1 MNEEIQPSEQTVTD
15 SEVIQPS
22 LEDRLASKFGF
33 DTQNDEGTVE
43 VETPDAEADGAEQP
57 GAQATDSEEIEL
69 EYNGKVYR
77 IPKELQDA
85 RLRHEDYTRKTQ
97 DIAERARVIDAQAR
111 MVQEQQQFQAAHAAD
126 LQNLQAIRAQHQS
139 LSSMDISQVTDP
151 MQFMKIQKAI
161 QDLEKADAA
170 QVAAINQKAQEFQ
183 GKLQQSLA
191 QLQEQGERTLKQVIP
206 KWGPEVAKELS
217 EYGISEGYQKHE
229 LAQLYDPR
237 HVKTLWKA
245 QQWDK
250 LQASKPSTQNRA
262 NAAAPVLRPGAS
274 NPEMN
279 KRMEKVRFAK
289 AMQTAKTTQ
298 QKNGLILSRLEKLV

>member
-1 MNEEIQPSEQTVTD
+1 MDENLNTSEQPVTPDSEAIQPSM
-15 SEVIQPS
+15 
-22 LEDRLASKFGF
+22 EDRLASKFGF
-33 DTQNDEGTVE
+33 DTTNDEGVE
-43 VETPDAEADGAEQP
+43 EEVTAEADGAEQP
-57 GAQATDSEEIEL
+57 EVPSDSEEVEL
-69 EYNGKVYR
+69 EFNGKTYR
-77 IPKELQDA
+77 IPKELQEA

-126 LQNLQAIRAQHQS
+126 LQHLQAIRAQHQS
-139 LSSMDISQVTDP
+139 LSSMDVSQVTDP

-183 GKLQQSLA
+183 GKLTQSLA
-191 QLQEQGERTLKQVIP
+191 QLQQQGEQTLRKDIP
-206 KWGPEVAKELS
+206 KWGPETARELS
-217 EYGISEGYQKHE
+217 EYGISQGYQQHE
-229 LAQLYDPR
+229 LQQLYDPR

-262 NAAAPVLRPGAS
+262 NAAAPVLKPGAS
-274 NPEMN
+274 NPEIN

-289 AMQTAKTTQ
+289 AVQTAKTPA
-298 QKNGLILSRLEKLV
+298 QKNNLILSRLEKLV

>member
-1 MNEEIQPSEQTVTD
+1 MDDNTLPVEQPETPDSAVPEQ
-15 SEVIQPS
+15 S

-33 DTQNDEGTVE
+33 DTQNDQGSVE
-43 VETPDAEADGAEQP
+43 EETPEADGAEQP
-57 GAQATDSEEIEL
+57 ETTDSEEVEL
-69 EYNGKVYR
+69 EYNGKTYR
-77 IPKELQDA
+77 VPKELQEA

-97 DIAERARVIDAQAR
+97 DIAERARAIDAQAR

-126 LQNLQAIRAQHQS
+126 LQTLAGLQQQISEYSRVDMSQLGTDQLLKLKMHLDGLKEQEQRAMQDIQS
-139 LSSMDISQVTDP
+139 
-151 MQFMKIQKAI
+151 
-161 QDLEKADAA
+161 
-170 QVAAINQKAQEFQ
+170 KAQQFQ
-183 GKLQQSLA
+183 NYVQQSLG
-191 QLQEQGERTLKQVIP
+191 QLQAQGEKVLKQAIP
-206 KWGPEVAKELS
+206 QWGPQTAKALA
-217 EYGISEGYQKHE
+217 EYGVSEGYQEHE

-274 NPEMN
+274 NPEIN

-289 AMQTAKTTQ
+289 QMQSAKTTQ

>member
-1 MNEEIQPSEQTVTD
+1 MSEDLNAPEQPGTPDSEAVQPSM
-15 SEVIQPS
+15 
-22 LEDRLASKFGF
+22 EDRLASKFGF

-57 GAQATDSEEIEL
+57 IADSEEVEV
-69 EYNGKVYR
+69 EFNGKTYR
-77 IPKELQDA
+77 VPKELQDA

-126 LQNLQAIRAQHQS
+126 LQALSGLQQQIAEYSRVDMSQLGTDQLLKLKMHLDTLKEQERARIS
-139 LSSMDISQVTDP
+139 DIT
-151 MQFMKIQKAI
+151 
-161 QDLEKADAA
+161 
-170 QVAAINQKAQEFQ
+170 QKAQEFQ
-183 GKLQQSLA
+183 GKVNQSLA
-191 QLQEQGERTLKQVIP
+191 QLQAQGEQTLRKTIP
-206 KWGPEVAKELS
+206 KWGPEAAKELS
-217 EYGISEGYQKHE
+217 EYGVTQGYQAHE

-237 HVKTLWKA
+237 HVQTLWKA

-250 LQASKPSTQNRA
+250 LQATKPSVQNRA
-262 NAAAPVLRPGAS
+262 NAAAPALKPGAS

-289 AMQTAKTTQ
+289 SMQTAKTPSQ
-298 QKNGLILSRLEKLV
+298 RNDLILSRLEKLV

>member
-1 MNEEIQPSEQTVTD
+1 MEDNIVTAEQPETD
-15 SEVIQPS
+15 SAQPEQS

-33 DTQNDEGTVE
+33 DTQNDQGSVE
-43 VETPDAEADGAEQP
+43 DENAEADGAEQP
-57 GAQATDSEEIEL
+57 VQADSEEVEL
-69 EYNGKVYR
+69 EYNGKTYR
-77 IPKELQDA
+77 IPRELQES

-111 MVQEQQQFQAAHAAD
+111 MVQEQQQFQAAHTAD
-126 LQNLQAIRAQHQS
+126 LQSLSGLQQQIAEYSRVDMSQLGTDQLLKLKMHLDGLKEQEQRAIREIES
-139 LSSMDISQVTDP
+139 
-151 MQFMKIQKAI
+151 
-161 QDLEKADAA
+161 
-170 QVAAINQKAQEFQ
+170 KAQQFQ
-183 GKLQQSLA
+183 GHLQQSLS
-191 QLQEQGERTLKQVIP
+191 QLQATGEQTLKKTIP
-206 KWGPEVAKELS
+206 QWGPQAAKDLA
-217 EYGISEGYQKHE
+217 EYGISEGYQEHE

-279 KRMEKVRFAK
+279 RRMEKVRFAK
-289 AMQTAKTTQ
+289 QMQTAKTQ
-298 QKNGLILSRLEKLV
+298 SQKNGLILSRLEKLV